1 MITALNGDD
10 NFVYKFEVDGVL
22 HEFSLKQG
30 ESVIFDP
37 DKVKHGMENLS
48 STKNRYALV
57 QIFRAYPMSEWLKNF
72 INQEQ
77 SINVSPVVV

>member
-1 MITALNGDD
+1 MTILFTS
-10 NFVYKFEVDGVL
+10 
-22 HEFSLKQG
+22 FSRWSASRFSKQG

-57 QIFRAYPMSEWLKNF
+57 HFRAYPMSEWFKNF
-72 INQEQ
+72 LYKEQ
-77 SINVSPVVV
+77 YD